1 MTFDAIN
8 PITGLPKEY
17 ANSAEW
23 LRDVDAAT
31 VKPVEEQREVKTFAD
46 ASKRLLEETGL
57 DLRSADEQKAAAD
70 AGFIEKKVAEGV
82 AAALARQ
89 TQTATQTPK
98 PSTQAHSAAGPRY
111 RFYDGQKDCGC
122 KAHQQ
127 PPQAAVHSRV
137 GRGPVMPAQAVAG
150 KGEIEHQGT
159 VYKIYRVRS
168 P

>member
-8 PITGLPKEY
+8 PVTGLPKEY

-23 LRDVDAAT
+23 QREVDAAT
-31 VKPVEEQREVKTFAD
+31 TKPVEEQREVKTFAD

-111 RFYDGQKDCGC
+111 RFYDGQK
-122 KAHQQ
+122 
-127 PPQAAVHSRV
+127 AVRPTSSPHRQLST
-137 GRGPVMPAQAVAG
+137 AV
-150 KGEIEHQGT
+150 
-159 VYKIYRVRS
+159 
-168 P
+168 

>member
-1 MTFDAIN
+1 MTYDAIN

-70 AGFIEKKVAEGV
+70 AEFIEKKVAEGV

-89 TQTATQTPK
+89 TQTATQTP
-98 PSTQAHSAAGPRY
+98 
-111 RFYDGQKDCGC
+111 
-122 KAHQQ
+122 
-127 PPQAAVHSRV
+127 QAAVHSRV
-137 GRGPVMPAQAVAG
+137 GHGPVMSAHAVTG
-150 KGEIEHQGT
+150 KGEIEHGGT
-159 VYKIYRVRS
+159 KYKIYRVRS

>member
-8 PITGLPKEY
+8 PVTGLPKEY

-23 LRDVDAAT
+23 QREVDAAT
-31 VKPVEEQREVKTFAD
+31 TKPVEEQREVKTFAD

-70 AGFIEKKVAEGV
+70 AEFIEKKVAEGV
-82 AAALARQ
+82 AAALAGQ

-111 RFYDGQKDCGC
+111 KFFYGQDGCGC

-127 PPQAAVHSRV
+127 ATVHSRV
-137 GRGPVMPAQAVAG
+137 GHGPTMTARSVG
-150 KGEIEHQGT
+150 KGEIEPQGT